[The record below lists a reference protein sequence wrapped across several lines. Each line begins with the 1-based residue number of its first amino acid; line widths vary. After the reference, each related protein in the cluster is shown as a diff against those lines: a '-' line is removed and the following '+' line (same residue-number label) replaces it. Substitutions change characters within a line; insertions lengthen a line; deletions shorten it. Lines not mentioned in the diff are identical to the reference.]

1 MKDQIRKFFISL
13 DKEMAEIREK
23 LGDMKVWSKNLVEIT
38 ERERKTNYKEI
49 LGEILTKN
57 FQGLEKYVRLLI

>member
-1 MKDQIRKFFISL
+1 MKDQIGKFFINL
-13 DKEMAEIREK
+13 DKEKAEIKEK
-23 LGDMKVWSKNLVEIT
+23 LRDMKVWSKNLVEIT

-49 LGEILTKN
+49 LGEILTEN